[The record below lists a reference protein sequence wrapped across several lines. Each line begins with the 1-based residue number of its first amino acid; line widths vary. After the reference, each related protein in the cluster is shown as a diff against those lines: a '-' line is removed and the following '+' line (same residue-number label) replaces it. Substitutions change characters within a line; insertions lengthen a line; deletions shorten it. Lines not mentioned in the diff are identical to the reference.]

1 MQRNQSTYSK
11 NFKPLPDQD
20 KEWILDYLSGGKGV
34 IPYQKIKSWEDL
46 ESVPEG
52 AGFSKTEFYSS
63 LKNEITSDE
72 EYENVKTKLESVKT
86 AKTFR
91 VE

>member
-11 NFKPLPDQD
+11 NFKSLPDQD
-20 KEWILDYLSGGKGV
+20 KEWILDYLFGGKGV
-34 IPYQKIKSWEDL
+34 IPYQKIKPWEDL

-63 LKNEITSDE
+63 LKSKITSDE

-86 AKTFR
+86 ANFPS
-91 VE
+91 